1 MVCTNAFSSL
11 LTRTL
16 VRATA
21 HTPTPLSAHVLSTR
35 SLSSTANSYA
45 LKRSVLRSTL
55 SVNAAAATQRMT
67 LSARSTALMVKA
79 RFQSTTTAAAST
91 SASTTA
97 SSTASAMASRVAAK
111 SSTAAA
117 TPEIVVK
124 PVVGYWMLTISA
136 MTFGIVVVGGMTRL
150 TESGLSIV
158 EWNLIKG
165 MKPPRSQEEW
175 EEEFAKYK
183 QFPEY
188 KILNHGMTLEEFKR
202 IFYYEWSHRML
213 GRAIGAAFILPGL
226 FFAARGMLSKNI
238 ARRSLIIGGL
248 IGFQGALGW
257 YMVKSGLDEQL
268 MNTPGATPRVSQ
280 YRLAA
285 HLGSAFL
292 IYAGALMTGM
302 KVLTDYSISKGAYES
317 LAAAINNPVLKRFK
331 GHAHGIVALVFFTA
345 ISGAFVAGL
354 DAGLV
359 YNEFPLMGG
368 RLMPPVNELFDSRFV
383 HENDHPKVG
392 LWRNMFDNQ
401 VTVQFNHRVL
411 ATTTFTAVSA
421 LFLYSRRL
429 PLPAHVR
436 LGVNALMGVACCQVG
451 LGIATLLYMVPVSLG
466 TAHQAGSLTLLTAAL
481 YLMHSLKKV
490 PVLKKI
496 PLK

>member
-1 MVCTNAFSSL
+1 MVCTNVFSGL
-11 LTRTL
+11 LSRTL
-16 VRATA
+16 VRAAA
-21 HTPTPLSAHVLSTR
+21 HSSPSTHTLPFRALSTFN
-35 SLSSTANSYA
+35 ANA
-45 LKRSVLRSTL
+45 FKKTL
-55 SVNAAAATQRMT
+55 SRSALGSALSRAAAHQQQHVTR
-67 LSARSTALMVKA
+67 SAAHMVKA
-79 RFQSTTTAAAST
+79 RFQSTITAAANSNAA
-91 SASTTA
+91 AS
-97 SSTASAMASRVAAK
+97 VAAK
-111 SSTAAA
+111 TS
-117 TPEIVVK
+117 PDMVVK
-124 PVVGYWMLTISA
+124 PIVGYWMLTISA

-165 MKPPRSQEEW
+165 MKPPRSEAEW
-175 EEEFAKYK
+175 EEEFEKYK

-188 KILNHGMTLEEFKR
+188 KILNRGMTLEEFKR

-226 FFAARGMLSKNI
+226 YFASRGMLSKNI
-238 ARRSLIIGGL
+238 ARRSLIIGAF

-268 MNTPGATPRVSQ
+268 MSTPGATPRVSQ

-292 IYAGALMTGM
+292 IYTGALMTGM
-302 KVLTDYSISKGAYES
+302 KILTDNHIAKGAYES
-317 LAAAINNPVLKRFK
+317 LAAVINNPALKRFK
-331 GHAHGIVALVFFTA
+331 GAAHGVVALIFITA

-368 RLMPPVNELFDSRFV
+368 RLVPPMRELFDDKFL
-383 HENDHPKVG
+383 HEGDNPKTG

-411 ATTTFTAVSA
+411 ATTTFTAVSS
-421 LFLYSRRL
+421 LFLYSRGL
-429 PLPAHVR
+429 PLPPHIR
-436 LGVNALMGVACCQVG
+436 MGVNVLMGVACCQVG

-466 TAHQAGSLTLLTAAL
+466 TAHQAGSLTLLTSAL

>member
-1 MVCTNAFSSL
+1 
-11 LTRTL
+11 
-16 VRATA
+16 
-21 HTPTPLSAHVLSTR
+21 
-35 SLSSTANSYA
+35 
-45 LKRSVLRSTL
+45 
-55 SVNAAAATQRMT
+55 
-67 LSARSTALMVKA
+67 MVKA
-79 RFQSTTTAAAST
+79 RFQSTIAAATNNTSAAAATTA
-91 SASTTA
+91 ASTTA
-97 SSTASAMASRVAAK
+97 AKAA
-111 SSTAAA
+111 
-117 TPEIVVK
+117 PDVVVK

-165 MKPPRSQEEW
+165 MKPPRSQAEW
-175 EEEFAKYK
+175 EEEFEKYK

-188 KILNHGMTLEEFKR
+188 KILNRGMTLEEFKR

-213 GRAIGAAFILPGL
+213 GRAIGVAFILPGL
-226 FFAARGMLSKNI
+226 YFASRGMLSKNI

-268 MNTPGATPRVSQ
+268 MSTPGATPRVSQ

-292 IYAGALMTGM
+292 IYAGAVMTGL
-302 KVLTDYSISKGAYES
+302 KVLTDYKISKGAYES
-317 LAAAINNPVLKRFK
+317 LAGAINNPMLKRFK
-331 GHAHGIVALVFFTA
+331 GAAHGIVALVFLTA

-368 RLMPPVNELFDSRFV
+368 RLVPPMRELFDDSFL
-383 HENDHPKVG
+383 HKGDSPTIG

-411 ATTTFTAVSA
+411 AMTTFTAVTS
-421 LFLYSRRL
+421 LFLYSRGL
-429 PLPAHVR
+429 PLPPHIRV
-436 LGVNALMGVACCQVG
+436 GVNALMGVACCQVG

-490 PVLKKI
+490 PVVKRI

>member
-1 MVCTNAFSSL
+1 MACTNAFSGLLSRSL
-11 LTRTL
+11 ARAVHSSSIMVNPARTL
-16 VRATA
+16 
-21 HTPTPLSAHVLSTR
+21 SAASR
-35 SLSSTANSYA
+35 SLYTASNSLKKSVAPSHHISASSSRTI
-45 LKRSVLRSTL
+45 LRST
-55 SVNAAAATQRMT
+55 QT
-67 LSARSTALMVKA
+67 LNLIKS
-79 RFQSTTTAAAST
+79 RFQSTATAASSSSTTAAA
-91 SASTTA
+91 
-97 SSTASAMASRVAAK
+97 VAA
-111 SSTAAA
+111 
-117 TPEIVVK
+117 PEIVVK
-124 PVVGYWMLTISA
+124 PIVGWWMMTISA

-165 MKPPRSQEEW
+165 MKPPRSQAEW
-175 EEEFAKYK
+175 EEEFEKYK

-188 KILNHGMTLEEFKR
+188 KILNHGMTIEEFKR

-268 MNTPGATPRVSQ
+268 MQTPGATPRVSQ

-292 IYAGALMTGM
+292 IYTGAFMTGL
-302 KVLTDYSISKGAYES
+302 KVFTDYSISKGSYES
-317 LAAAINNPVLKRFK
+317 LRSTLNNPALKRFK
-331 GHAHGIVALVFFTA
+331 GAAHGIVALVFITA

-368 RLMPPVNELFDSRFV
+368 RIMPPVKELFDS
-383 HENDHPKVG
+383 HYLHKDDHPTVG

-411 ATTTFTAVSA
+411 ATTTFTAVSS
-421 LFLYSRRL
+421 LFLYSRGL
-429 PLPAHVR
+429 PLPPHVR
-436 LGVNALMGVACCQVG
+436 LGVNVLMGVACCQVG

-466 TAHQAGSLTLLTAAL
+466 TAHQAGSLTLLTSAL
-481 YLMHSLKKV
+481 YLMHSLKKIPIV
-490 PVLKKI
+490 NKI

>member
-11 LTRTL
+11 LSRAV

-21 HTPTPLSAHVLSTR
+21 HSTTTTR
-35 SLSSTANSYA
+35 SLSTRTLNT
-45 LKRSVLRSTL
+45 LRT
-55 SVNAAAATQRMT
+55 NNF
-67 LSARSTALMVKA
+67 ARSTTATALGASWSKAAPSTFSTRSAALMVKA
-79 RFQSTTTAAAST
+79 RFQSTVAASGSTAATSTTAAA
-91 SASTTA
+91 TTA
-97 SSTASAMASRVAAK
+97 KAVAA
-111 SSTAAA
+111 A
-117 TPEIVVK
+117 PEVVVK
-124 PVVGYWMLTISA
+124 PIVGYWMMTISA

-165 MKPPRSQEEW
+165 MKPPRSQAEW
-175 EEEFAKYK
+175 EEEFNKYK

-226 FFAARGMLSKNI
+226 YFASRGMLSKAI
-238 ARRSLIIGGL
+238 ARRSWIIGGL

-292 IYAGALMTGM
+292 IYAGAFMTGL
-302 KVLTDYSISKGAYES
+302 KVLTDYKISKGAYES
-317 LAAAINNPVLKRFK
+317 LASTINNPILKRFK
-331 GHAHGIVALVFFTA
+331 GAAHGIVALVFFTA

-354 DAGLV
+354 DAGLI

-368 RLMPPVNELFDSRFV
+368 RLMPPVGELFDDKFL
-383 HENDHPKVG
+383 HDGDHPTAG

-411 ATTTFTAVSA
+411 
-421 LFLYSRRL
+421 
-429 PLPAHVR
+429 
-436 LGVNALMGVACCQVG
+436 
-451 LGIATLLYMVPVSLG
+451 
-466 TAHQAGSLTLLTAAL
+466 
-481 YLMHSLKKV
+481 
-490 PVLKKI
+490 
-496 PLK
+496 

>member
-16 VRATA
+16 ARAATA
-21 HTPTPLSAHVLSTR
+21 HSTSSASHVLPTRALSTMNLNAFKNTTPR
-35 SLSSTANSYA
+35 SG
-45 LKRSVLRSTL
+45 LRSSLTRVAAQQSTF
-55 SVNAAAATQRMT
+55 SV
-67 LSARSTALMVKA
+67 RSTAMMVKA
-79 RFQSTTTAAAST
+79 RFQSTAATTAAST
-91 SASTTA
+91 TPSASA
-97 SSTASAMASRVAAK
+97 AAK
-111 SSTAAA
+111 AA
-117 TPEIVVK
+117 PEIVVK
-124 PVVGYWMLTISA
+124 PIVGYWMLTLSA
-136 MTFGIVVVGGMTRL
+136 MTFGVVVVGGMTRL

-165 MKPPRSQEEW
+165 MKPPRSQAEW
-175 EEEFAKYK
+175 DEEFAKYK

-188 KILNHGMTLEEFKR
+188 KILNQGMTLEEFKR

-226 FFAARGMLSKNI
+226 YFAARGMLSKNI
-238 ARRSLIIGGL
+238 ARRAWVIGGL

-257 YMVKSGLDEQL
+257 YMVKSGLDDQL
-268 MNTPGATPRVSQ
+268 MDTPGATPRVSQ

-302 KVLTDYSISKGAYES
+302 KVLTDYSISKGAYQS

-331 GHAHGIVALVFFTA
+331 GAAHGVVALVFTTV

-368 RLMPPVNELFDSRFV
+368 RLMPPVSELFDDKFV
-383 HENDHPKVG
+383 HEGDHPKIG

-411 ATTTFTAVSA
+411 ATTTFTAISS
-421 LFLYSRRL
+421 LLLYSRTL
-429 PLPAHVR
+429 PLPPHVR
-436 LGVNALMGVACCQVG
+436 LGVNVLMGVACCQVG

-490 PVLKKI
+490 PVLKRI
-496 PLK
+496 PLR

>member
-11 LTRTL
+11 LSRAL

-21 HTPTPLSAHVLSTR
+21 HSASPLSTR
-35 SLSSTANSYA
+35 SLSTRTLNTLRTNNLARPTTALGASWTKAAPSSTFST
-45 LKRSVLRSTL
+45 RS
-55 SVNAAAATQRMT
+55 A
-67 LSARSTALMVKA
+67 ALMVKA
-79 RFQSTTTAAAST
+79 RFQSTVTASGSTTASTTAAAT
-91 SASTTA
+91 ATTTA
-97 SSTASAMASRVAAK
+97 KAA
-111 SSTAAA
+111 TAA
-117 TPEIVVK
+117 PEIVVK
-124 PVVGYWMLTISA
+124 PIVGYWMMTISA

-165 MKPPRSQEEW
+165 MKPPRSQAEW
-175 EEEFAKYK
+175 EEEFEKYK

-188 KILNHGMTLEEFKR
+188 KILNHGMSLEEFKR

-226 FFAARGMLSKNI
+226 YFASRGMLSKAI
-238 ARRSLIIGGL
+238 ARRSWIIGGL

-268 MNTPGATPRVSQ
+268 MSTPGATPRVSQ

-292 IYAGALMTGM
+292 IYTGAFMTGL
-302 KVLTDYSISKGAYES
+302 KVLTDYNISKGAYES
-317 LAAAINNPVLKRFK
+317 LASAINNPILKRFK
-331 GHAHGIVALVFFTA
+331 GAAHGIVALVFFTA

-354 DAGLV
+354 DAGLI

-368 RLMPPVNELFDSRFV
+368 RLMPPVGELFDSKFV
-383 HENDHPKVG
+383 HDGDHPTVG

-411 ATTTFTAVSA
+411 ATSTFTAVSA
-421 LFLYSRRL
+421 LFLYSRNL
-429 PLPAHVR
+429 PLPPQAR
-436 LGVNALMGVACCQVG
+436 LGVNLLMGVACCQVG

-466 TAHQAGSLTLLTAAL
+466 TAHQAGSLTLLTSAL

>member
-1 MVCTNAFSSL
+1 MACTHAFSGLFS
-11 LTRTL
+11 
-16 VRATA
+16 
-21 HTPTPLSAHVLSTR
+21 R
-35 SLSSTANSYA
+35 SLARAATHSSAPSRSLYTTAASTLRKTIAQRGCAYPLVHSTPA
-45 LKRSVLRSTL
+45 TPASVRTILRSSQSL
-55 SVNAAAATQRMT
+55 N
-67 LSARSTALMVKA
+67 LIKA
-79 RFQSTTTAAAST
+79 RFQSTATAAA
-91 SASTTA
+91 
-97 SSTASAMASRVAAK
+97 ASAPQA
-111 SSTAAA
+111 AAA
-117 TPEIVVK
+117 TAATDIVVK
-124 PVVGYWMLTISA
+124 PIVGYWMMAISA

-165 MKPPRSQEEW
+165 MKPPRSQAEW
-175 EEEFAKYK
+175 EEEFEKYK

-188 KILNHGMTLEEFKR
+188 KILNHGMTLPEFKR

-226 FFAARGMLSKNI
+226 YFASRGMLSKSI
-238 ARRSLIIGGL
+238 ARRSWIIGGL

-268 MNTPGATPRVSQ
+268 MLTPGATPRVSQ

-292 IYAGALMTGM
+292 IYTGAFMTGL
-302 KVLTDYSISKGAYES
+302 KVLTDYSISQGKFES
-317 LAAAINNPVLKRFK
+317 LRAALNNPALKRFK
-331 GHAHGIVALVFFTA
+331 GAAHGIVALVFFTA

-368 RLMPPVNELFDSRFV
+368 RLMPP
-383 HENDHPKVG
+383 
-392 LWRNMFDNQ
+392 
-401 VTVQFNHRVL
+401 
-411 ATTTFTAVSA
+411 ATTTFTAVTS
-421 LFLYSRRL
+421 LFLYSRGL
-429 PLPAHVR
+429 PLPPHVR
-436 LGVNALMGVACCQVG
+436 LGVNVLMGVACCQVG

-466 TAHQAGSLTLLTAAL
+466 TAHQAGSLTLLTSAL

>member
-1 MVCTNAFSSL
+1 
-11 LTRTL
+11 
-16 VRATA
+16 
-21 HTPTPLSAHVLSTR
+21 
-35 SLSSTANSYA
+35 
-45 LKRSVLRSTL
+45 
-55 SVNAAAATQRMT
+55 
-67 LSARSTALMVKA
+67 MVKT
-79 RFQSTTTAAAST
+79 RFQSTVAATSGSTTATATAATGTAAAKVV
-91 SASTTA
+91 ATA
-97 SSTASAMASRVAAK
+97 
-111 SSTAAA
+111 
-117 TPEIVVK
+117 PEVVVK
-124 PVVGYWMLTISA
+124 PIVGYWMMTISA

-165 MKPPRSQEEW
+165 MKPPRSQAEW
-175 EEEFAKYK
+175 EEEFEKYK

-226 FFAARGMLSKNI
+226 YFASRGMLSKAI
-238 ARRSLIIGGL
+238 ARRSWIIGGL

-292 IYAGALMTGM
+292 IYTGAFMTGL
-302 KVLTDYSISKGAYES
+302 KVLTDYKISKGAYES
-317 LAAAINNPVLKRFK
+317 LASVINNPILKRFK
-331 GHAHGIVALVFFTA
+331 GAAHGIVALVFFTA

-354 DAGLV
+354 DAGLI

-368 RLMPPVNELFDSRFV
+368 RLMPPVGELFDSKFV
-383 HENDHPKVG
+383 HDGDHPTVG

-411 ATTTFTAVSA
+411 ATSTFTAVSA
-421 LFLYSRRL
+421 LFLYSRNL
-429 PLPAHVR
+429 PLPPQAR
-436 LGVNALMGVACCQVG
+436 LGVNLLMGVACCQVG

-466 TAHQAGSLTLLTAAL
+466 TAHQAGSLTLLTSAL

>member
-1 MVCTNAFSSL
+1 M
-11 LTRTL
+11 
-16 VRATA
+16 
-21 HTPTPLSAHVLSTR
+21 
-35 SLSSTANSYA
+35 
-45 LKRSVLRSTL
+45 
-55 SVNAAAATQRMT
+55 M
-67 LSARSTALMVKA
+67 
-79 RFQSTTTAAAST
+79 
-91 SASTTA
+91 
-97 SSTASAMASRVAAK
+97 
-111 SSTAAA
+111 
-117 TPEIVVK
+117 
-124 PVVGYWMLTISA
+124 TISA

-165 MKPPRSQEEW
+165 MKPPRSQAEW
-175 EEEFAKYK
+175 EEEFEKYK

-188 KILNHGMTLEEFKR
+188 KVLNRGMTIEEFKR

-226 FFAARGMLSKNI
+226 YFAARGMLSKNI
-238 ARRSLIIGGL
+238 ARRSLVIGSL
-248 IGFQGALGW
+248 IGFQGVLGW

-268 MNTPGATPRVSQ
+268 MQAGATPRVSQ

-292 IYAGALMTGM
+292 IYTGAFMTGL
-302 KVLTDYSISKGAYES
+302 KVLTDYKVSQGAYES

-331 GHAHGIVALVFFTA
+331 GAAHGIVALVFITA

-359 YNEFPLMGG
+359 YNEFPTMGG
-368 RLMPPVNELFDSRFV
+368 RLAPPMKELFDE
-383 HENDHPKVG
+383 HYLKKGDHPTFG
-392 LWRNMFDNQ
+392 LWRNVFDNQ

-411 ATTTFTAVSA
+411 ATTTFTGISA
-421 LFLYSRRL
+421 LFLYARGL
-429 PLPAHVR
+429 PLPPHIR
-436 LGVNALMGVACCQVG
+436 LGVAALMGVACGQVG

>member
-11 LTRTL
+11 LSRAL

-21 HTPTPLSAHVLSTR
+21 HSASSSPSVRHLTTSRT
-35 SLSSTANSYA
+35 SLLSSRTLNA
-45 LKRSVLRSTL
+45 LRSNNL
-55 SVNAAAATQRMT
+55 SSRPIVGASWTKVN
-67 LSARSTALMVKA
+67 SAFSTTTRSTAHMVKA
-79 RFQSTTTAAAST
+79 RFQSTVAASGSSAT
-91 SASTTA
+91 SAT
-97 SSTASAMASRVAAK
+97 VAV
-111 SSTAAA
+111 AAA
-117 TPEIVVK
+117 TPEVVVK
-124 PVVGYWMLTISA
+124 PIVGYWMMTISA

-165 MKPPRSQEEW
+165 MKPPRSQAEW
-175 EEEFAKYK
+175 EEEFEKYK

-226 FFAARGMLSKNI
+226 YFASRGMLSKAI
-238 ARRSLIIGGL
+238 ARRSWIIGAL

-292 IYAGALMTGM
+292 IYAGAFMTGL
-302 KVLTDYSISKGAYES
+302 KVLTDYQISKGAYES
-317 LAAAINNPVLKRFK
+317 LAGVINNPILKRFK
-331 GHAHGIVALVFFTA
+331 GSAHGIVALVFFTA

-354 DAGLV
+354 DAGLI

-368 RLMPPVNELFDSRFV
+368 RLMPPVGELFDDKFV
-383 HENDHPKVG
+383 HKDDHPTVG

-411 ATTTFTAVSA
+411 ATSTFTAVSA
-421 LFLYSRRL
+421 LFLYSRNL
-429 PLPAHVR
+429 PLPPQAR
-436 LGVNALMGVACCQVG
+436 LGVNLLMGVACCQVG

-466 TAHQAGSLTLLTAAL
+466 TAHQAGSLTLLTSAL

>member
-1 MVCTNAFSSL
+1 MACTNAFSGLLSRSL
-11 LTRTL
+11 ARAVHSSSIMANPARTL
-16 VRATA
+16 
-21 HTPTPLSAHVLSTR
+21 SAASR
-35 SLSSTANSYA
+35 SLYTASNSFKKSVAPSHHISASSSRTI
-45 LKRSVLRSTL
+45 LRST
-55 SVNAAAATQRMT
+55 QT
-67 LSARSTALMVKA
+67 LNLIKS
-79 RFQSTTTAAAST
+79 RFQSTATAASSSSTTAAA
-91 SASTTA
+91 
-97 SSTASAMASRVAAK
+97 VAA
-111 SSTAAA
+111 
-117 TPEIVVK
+117 PEIVVK
-124 PVVGYWMLTISA
+124 PIVGWWMMTISA

-165 MKPPRSQEEW
+165 MKPPRSQAEW
-175 EEEFAKYK
+175 EEEFEKYK

-188 KILNHGMTLEEFKR
+188 KILNHGMTIEEFKR

-226 FFAARGMLSKNI
+226 FFAARGMLSKNT

-257 YMVKSGLDEQL
+257 YM
-268 MNTPGATPRVSQ
+268 

-292 IYAGALMTGM
+292 IYTGAFMTGL
-302 KVLTDYSISKGAYES
+302 KVFADYSISKGSYES
-317 LAAAINNPVLKRFK
+317 LRSALNNPALKRFK
-331 GHAHGIVALVFFTA
+331 GAAHGIVALVFITA

-368 RLMPPVNELFDSRFV
+368 RIMPPVKELFDSHFL
-383 HENDHPKVG
+383 HKDDHPTLG

-411 ATTTFTAVSA
+411 ATTTFTAISS
-421 LFLYSRRL
+421 LFLYSRGL
-429 PLPAHVR
+429 PLPPHVR
-436 LGVNALMGVACCQVG
+436 LGVNVLMGVACCQVG

-466 TAHQAGSLTLLTAAL
+466 TAHQAGSLTLLTSAL
-481 YLMHSLKKV
+481 YLMHSLKKIPIV
-490 PVLKKI
+490 NKI

>member
-1 MVCTNAFSSL
+1 MVRSRFQ
-11 LTRTL
+11 
-16 VRATA
+16 
-21 HTPTPLSAHVLSTR
+21 ST
-35 SLSSTANSYA
+35 
-45 LKRSVLRSTL
+45 V
-55 SVNAAAATQRMT
+55 AAAATNNAAA
-67 LSARSTALMVKA
+67 S
-79 RFQSTTTAAAST
+79 TTAAAAT
-91 SASTTA
+91 VTKAASDL
-97 SSTASAMASRVAAK
+97 
-111 SSTAAA
+111 
-117 TPEIVVK
+117 VVK
-124 PVVGYWMLTISA
+124 PIVGYWMLTISA

-165 MKPPRSQEEW
+165 MKPPRSQAEW
-175 EEEFAKYK
+175 EEEFEKYK

-188 KILNHGMTLEEFKR
+188 KILNHGMSIEEFKR

-226 FFAARGMLSKNI
+226 YFASRGMLSRNI

-268 MNTPGATPRVSQ
+268 MSTPGATPRVSQ

-292 IYAGALMTGM
+292 IYTGAFMTGM
-302 KVLTDYSISKGAYES
+302 KILTDYKISKGAFEARKYS
-317 LAAAINNPVLKRFK
+317 LAAAINNPALKRFK
-331 GHAHGIVALVFFTA
+331 GAAHGIVGLVFLTA

-354 DAGLV
+354 DAGLI

-368 RLMPPVNELFDSRFV
+368 RLMPPMRELFDDHFL
-383 HENDHPKVG
+383 HEGDNPKIG

-411 ATTTFTAVSA
+411 ATTTFTAVSS
-421 LFLYSRRL
+421 LFLYSRGL
-429 PLPAHVR
+429 PLPPHVR
-436 LGVNALMGVACCQVG
+436 LGVNVLMGVACGQVG

-466 TAHQAGSLTLLTAAL
+466 TAHQAGSLTLLTSAL

>member
-1 MVCTNAFSSL
+1 M
-11 LTRTL
+11 
-16 VRATA
+16 
-21 HTPTPLSAHVLSTR
+21 
-35 SLSSTANSYA
+35 
-45 LKRSVLRSTL
+45 LR
-55 SVNAAAATQRMT
+55 
-67 LSARSTALMVKA
+67 A
-79 RFQSTTTAAAST
+79 RFQSTIAAST
-91 SASTTA
+91 SHSAANTAVSATSAS
-97 SSTASAMASRVAAK
+97 VAK
-111 SSTAAA
+111 A
-117 TPEIVVK
+117 TPDVVVK
-124 PVVGYWMLTISA
+124 PIVGYWMLTISA

-175 EEEFAKYK
+175 NEEFEKYK

-188 KILNHGMTLEEFKR
+188 KILNRGMTLEEFKR

-226 FFAARGMLSKNI
+226 YFAARGMLTKNI

-292 IYAGALMTGM
+292 IYTGAFMTGL
-302 KVLTDYSISKGAYES
+302 KILTDYKVSKGGYEVSVS
-317 LAAAINNPVLKRFK
+317 LAAALNNPALKRFK
-331 GHAHGIVALVFFTA
+331 GAAHGIVALVFLTA

-354 DAGLV
+354 DAGLI

-368 RLMPPVNELFDSRFV
+368 RLMPPVNELFDEKFV
-383 HENDHPKVG
+383 RQGENPKLG

-411 ATTTFTAVSA
+411 ATTTFTAVSS
-421 LFLYSRRL
+421 LFLYSRGLSL
-429 PLPAHVR
+429 PPHVR
-436 LGVNALMGVACCQVG
+436 LGVNVLMGIACCQVG

-466 TAHQAGSLTLLTAAL
+466 TAHQAGSLTLLTSAL
-481 YLMHSLKKV
+481 YLMHSMKKL
-490 PVLKKI
+490 PIAKKI

>member
-1 MVCTNAFSSL
+1 MVCTNAFSAL

-21 HTPTPLSAHVLSTR
+21 HSSSAHTLPTRTISTINLNNVFR
-35 SLSSTANSYA
+35 ATSS
-45 LKRSVLRSTL
+45 RSVMGASLTRI
-55 SVNAAAATQRMT
+55 AAQHQNV
-67 LSARSTALMVKA
+67 RSTALMVKA
-79 RFQSTTTAAAST
+79 RFQSTIAASSASNSVAAASA
-91 SASTTA
+91 SAASTA
-97 SSTASAMASRVAAK
+97 VKAA
-111 SSTAAA
+111 
-117 TPEIVVK
+117 PDMVVK
-124 PVVGYWMLTISA
+124 PVVGYWMFTISA
-136 MTFGIVVVGGMTRL
+136 MTFGIVVLGGLTRL

-165 MKPPRSQEEW
+165 MKPPRSQAEW
-175 EEEFAKYK
+175 EEEFEKYK

-188 KILNHGMTLEEFKR
+188 KLLNHGMSLEEFKR

-213 GRAIGAAFILPGL
+213 GRAIGAAFILPGI
-226 FFAARGMLSKNI
+226 FFAARGMLSKSI

-268 MNTPGATPRVSQ
+268 MSTPGATPRVSQ

-292 IYAGALMTGM
+292 IYAGTFMTGL
-302 KVLTDYSISKGAYES
+302 KILTDYKISKGAYES
-317 LAAAINNPVLKRFK
+317 LAAAINNPILKRFK
-331 GHAHGIVALVFFTA
+331 GAAHGIVALVFMTA
-345 ISGAFVAGL
+345 LSGAFVAGL

-368 RLMPPVNELFDSRFV
+368 RLMPPVNELFDS
-383 HENDHPKVG
+383 HYLHKNDHPTLG

-411 ATTTFTAVSA
+411 ATSTFTAISA
-421 LFLYSRRL
+421 LFLYSRNL
-429 PLPAHVR
+429 PLPLHAR
-436 LGVNALMGVACCQVG
+436 LGVNILLGVACGQVG

-466 TAHQAGSLTLLTAAL
+466 TAHQAGSLTLLTAAM

-490 PVLKKI
+490 PLAKKI
-496 PLK
+496 PLKV

>member
-1 MVCTNAFSSL
+1 MANPA
-11 LTRTL
+11 RTL
-16 VRATA
+16 
-21 HTPTPLSAHVLSTR
+21 SAASR
-35 SLSSTANSYA
+35 SLYTASNPFKKSVAPSHHISASSSRTI
-45 LKRSVLRSTL
+45 LRST
-55 SVNAAAATQRMT
+55 QT
-67 LSARSTALMVKA
+67 LNLIKSRFQSTATA
-79 RFQSTTTAAAST
+79 ASSSTTTAAAV
-91 SASTTA
+91 TA
-97 SSTASAMASRVAAK
+97 
-111 SSTAAA
+111 
-117 TPEIVVK
+117 PEIVVK
-124 PVVGYWMLTISA
+124 PIVGWWMMTISA

-165 MKPPRSQEEW
+165 MKPPRSQAEW
-175 EEEFAKYK
+175 EEEFEKYK

-188 KILNHGMTLEEFKR
+188 KILNHGMTIEEFKR

-268 MNTPGATPRVSQ
+268 MQTPGATPRVSQ

-292 IYAGALMTGM
+292 IYTGAFMTGL
-302 KVLTDYSISKGAYES
+302 KVFADYSISKGSYES
-317 LAAAINNPVLKRFK
+317 LRSALNNPALKRFK
-331 GHAHGIVALVFFTA
+331 GAAHGIVALVFITA

-368 RLMPPVNELFDSRFV
+368 RIMPPVKELFDSHFL
-383 HENDHPKVG
+383 HKDDHPTLG

-411 ATTTFTAVSA
+411 ATTTFTAISS
-421 LFLYSRRL
+421 LFLYSRGL
-429 PLPAHVR
+429 PLPPHVR
-436 LGVNALMGVACCQVG
+436 LGVNVLMGVACCQVG

-466 TAHQAGSLTLLTAAL
+466 TAHQAGSLTLLTSAL
-481 YLMHSLKKV
+481 YLMHSLKKIPIV
-490 PVLKKI
+490 NKI

>member
-1 MVCTNAFSSL
+1 MVNPA
-11 LTRTL
+11 RTI
-16 VRATA
+16 
-21 HTPTPLSAHVLSTR
+21 SAASR
-35 SLSSTANSYA
+35 SLYTASNSFKKSLAPSHHTSATSSRTI
-45 LKRSVLRSTL
+45 LRST
-55 SVNAAAATQRMT
+55 QT
-67 LSARSTALMVKA
+67 LNLIKS
-79 RFQSTTTAAAST
+79 RFQSTSTAIS
-91 SASTTA
+91 SSTTA
-97 SSTASAMASRVAAK
+97 TKVASEV
-111 SSTAAA
+111 
-117 TPEIVVK
+117 VVK

-158 EWNLIKG
+158 EWNLIRG
-165 MKPPRSQEEW
+165 MKPPRSQAEW
-175 EEEFAKYK
+175 DEEFEKYK

-188 KILNHGMTLEEFKR
+188 KILNHGMTIEEFKR

-268 MNTPGATPRVSQ
+268 MLTPGATPRVSQ

-285 HLGSAFL
+285 HLGAAFL
-292 IYAGALMTGM
+292 IYTGAFMTGF
-302 KVLTDYSISKGAYES
+302 KVLTDYSISKGTYES
-317 LAAAINNPVLKRFK
+317 LRTALNNPALKRFK
-331 GHAHGIVALVFFTA
+331 GAAHGIVALVFITA

-368 RLMPPVNELFDSRFV
+368 RLMPPVKELFDSHYV
-383 HENDHPKVG
+383 HKDDHPTLG

-411 ATTTFTAVSA
+411 ATTTFTAVSS
-421 LFLYSRRL
+421 LFLYSRGL
-429 PLPAHVR
+429 PLPPHVR
-436 LGVNALMGVACCQVG
+436 LGVNVLMGVACCQVG

-466 TAHQAGSLTLLTAAL
+466 TAHQAGSLTLLTSAL
-481 YLMHSLKKV
+481 YLMHSLKKIPIV
-490 PVLKKI
+490 NKI

>member
-11 LTRTL
+11 LSRAL

-21 HTPTPLSAHVLSTR
+21 HSASPLTTR
-35 SLSSTANSYA
+35 SLSTRTLNTLRTNNLA
-45 LKRSVLRSTL
+45 RSAPLGASWTKAAPSTL
-55 SVNAAAATQRMT
+55 STTR
-67 LSARSTALMVKA
+67 SAALMVKA
-79 RFQSTTTAAAST
+79 RFQSTVAATSGSATATTTAAT
-91 SASTTA
+91 G
-97 SSTASAMASRVAAK
+97 
-111 SSTAAA
+111 TAAA
-117 TPEIVVK
+117 KAVTAAPEVVVK
-124 PVVGYWMLTISA
+124 PIVGYWMMTISA

-165 MKPPRSQEEW
+165 MKPPRSQAEW
-175 EEEFAKYK
+175 EEEFEKYK

-226 FFAARGMLSKNI
+226 YFASRGMLSKAI
-238 ARRSLIIGGL
+238 ARRSWIIGGL

-268 MNTPGATPRVSQ
+268 MSTPGATPRVSQ

-292 IYAGALMTGM
+292 IYTGAFMTGL
-302 KVLTDYSISKGAYES
+302 KVLTDYKISKGAYES
-317 LAAAINNPVLKRFK
+317 LASVINNPILKRFK
-331 GHAHGIVALVFFTA
+331 GAAHGIVALVFFTA

-354 DAGLV
+354 DAGLI

-368 RLMPPVNELFDSRFV
+368 RLMPPVGELFDSKFV
-383 HENDHPKVG
+383 HDGDHPTVG

-411 ATTTFTAVSA
+411 ATSTFTAVSA
-421 LFLYSRRL
+421 LFLYSRNL
-429 PLPAHVR
+429 PLPPQAR
-436 LGVNALMGVACCQVG
+436 LGVNLLMGVACCQVG

-466 TAHQAGSLTLLTAAL
+466 TAHQAGSLTLLTSAL

>member
-1 MVCTNAFSSL
+1 M
-11 LTRTL
+11 
-16 VRATA
+16 
-21 HTPTPLSAHVLSTR
+21 
-35 SLSSTANSYA
+35 
-45 LKRSVLRSTL
+45 
-55 SVNAAAATQRMT
+55 
-67 LSARSTALMVKA
+67 
-79 RFQSTTTAAAST
+79 
-91 SASTTA
+91 
-97 SSTASAMASRVAAK
+97 
-111 SSTAAA
+111 
-117 TPEIVVK
+117 VVK
-124 PVVGYWMLTISA
+124 PVVGHWMLTIGA

-165 MKPPRSQEEW
+165 MKPPRSQAEW
-175 EEEFAKYK
+175 EEEFEKYK

-188 KILNHGMTLEEFKR
+188 KVLNHRMTLEEFKR

-238 ARRSLIIGGL
+238 ARRSLVIGSL
-248 IGFQGALGW
+248 IGFQGVLGW

-268 MNTPGATPRVSQ
+268 MESGATPRVSQ

-292 IYAGALMTGM
+292 IYTGALMTGL
-302 KVLTDYSISKGAYES
+302 KILTDNKVSQGAYES
-317 LAAAINNPVLKRFK
+317 LAAAINNPALKRFK
-331 GHAHGIVALVFFTA
+331 GAAHGIVALVFITA
-345 ISGAFVAGL
+345 VSGAFVAGL
-354 DAGLV
+354 DAGLI
-359 YNEFPLMGG
+359 YNEFPTMGG
-368 RLMPPVNELFDSRFV
+368 RLVPPVNELFDDHFLKKG
-383 HENDHPKVG
+383 DHPTIG

-421 LFLYSRRL
+421 LFLYSRGL
-429 PLPAHVR
+429 PLPPHIR